1 MKRVWLSL
9 LILGL
14 FVFFLPSSNSI
25 AQNDQVWHRT
35 DTGMWAA
42 DVYSISIDAQNPDVI
57 YIVNNGT
64 VSKSVNA
71 GATWQRMP
79 VGMTEEYSSPM
90 VIAADPFNS
99 GHVLLGTRNA
109 ALYQS
114 LNGGEEWHPLNT
126 GFPYSEDTSIAFDP
140 LTPGTIYVSGIFQG
154 VF

>member
-1 MKRVWLSL
+1 WLSL
-9 LILGL
+9 LILG
-14 FVFFLPSSNSI
+14 FFASFLPSNSSI

-42 DVYSISIDAQNPDVI
+42 DVRSISIDAQNHDTI

-64 VSKSVNA
+64 VSKSINA

-109 ALYQS
+109 PLYQS
-114 LNGGEEWHPLNT
+114 LNDGKDWHPLNT
-126 GFPYSEDTSIAFDP
+126 GFPYS
-140 LTPGTIYVSGIFQG
+140 
-154 VF
+154 